1 MRRSALIVC
10 PVPTHPTKQDGD
22 PNCHTVIFLIAGQ
35 RRKVKRELGCD
46 QEVSERMKSLGQC
59 GDDRLDLDRNSSQF
73 GLVSGTQHEAGPWL
87 TGGLAL
93 RQDLWTLIHDPGC

>member
-59 GDDRLDLDRNSSQF
+59 GDDRLDLDRILHSSDWCLGRSMRLGHGSQEDSSF
-73 GLVSGTQHEAGPWL
+73 VRICG
-87 TGGLAL
+87 
-93 RQDLWTLIHDPGC
+93 R